1 MGRNLAVSDIHGDW
15 NVWKKIKEFL
25 QPDDTL
31 YILGDCADR
40 GDRGWDIIKEAINHP
55 QVIYLKG
62 NHEDMLADAIRE
74 GGEDGVLSH
83 AYYLLAQNGG
93 GVTYNDWLCDGCY
106 TAWARKLDRLP
117 LYEKYI
123 NTAGQTILLSHA
135 GYTPHYPIEEADQD
149 TLIWNREHFWSE
161 WPEGMENTYIVHGH
175 TSVIHLAQDLNIN
188 VEKEFENGVKIL
200 KYCDGHKI
208 DIDLLTAYTHRVALL
223 DLDTLTPIYIE
234 GE

>member
-1 MGRNLAVSDIHGDW
+1 
-15 NVWKKIKEFL
+15 
-25 QPDDTL
+25 
-31 YILGDCADR
+31 
-40 GDRGWDIIKEAINHP
+40 
-55 QVIYLKG
+55 
-62 NHEDMLADAIRE
+62 MLVDAIRE
-74 GGEDGVLSH
+74 GGEDGIFGH
-83 AYYLLAQNGG
+83 AYNLLAYNGG
-93 GVTYNDWLCDGCY
+93 AVTYNDWACDGCY
-106 TAWARKLDRLP
+106 TKWARKLDKLP
-117 LYEKYI
+117 LYKKYI
-123 NTAGQTILLSHA
+123 NITGQTILLSHA

-149 TLIWNREHFWSE
+149 TLIWNREHFWGK

>member
-1 MGRNLAVSDIHGDW
+1 MGRTLAVADIHGDW
-15 NVWKKIKEFL
+15 NIWKKIKEFL

-40 GDRGWDIIKEAINHP
+40 GERGWDIIKEAINHP

-74 GGEDGVLSH
+74 GGEDGVFGR

-93 GVTYNDWLCDGCY
+93 GVTYNDWVCDGCY

-117 LYEKYI
+117 LYEKYV

-149 TLIWNREHFWSE
+149 TLIWNREHFWGK

-175 TSVIHLAQDLNIN
+175 TPCIYLAEDLNIEYEMDN
-188 VEKEFENGVKIL
+188 PIW
-200 KYCDGHKI
+200 YCDGHKCCI
-208 DIDLLTAYTHRVALL
+208 DNCTILNKAALVL
-223 DLDTLTPIYIE
+223 DLDTFECHLIK
-234 GE
+234 